1 MSLQVFACETH
12 TLYTLES
19 TAVPPPTPYLAD
31 IKMADMSKFPRD
43 SMELAH
49 ESVMAEEQTI
59 KPLTAANNKSLTL
72 TRPVAAVLVV
82 CALLFLGVI
91 ALGAVVRY
99 GKRSRG
105 PGGKCRG
112 SNLAARC

>member
-1 MSLQVFACETH
+1 
-12 TLYTLES
+12 
-19 TAVPPPTPYLAD
+19 
-31 IKMADMSKFPRD
+31 MADMSKFPRD

-91 ALGAVVRY
+91 ALAATRPDVRGAAIRY

>member
-1 MSLQVFACETH
+1 
-12 TLYTLES
+12 
-19 TAVPPPTPYLAD
+19 
-31 IKMADMSKFPRD
+31 MADMSKFPRD

-49 ESVMAEEQTI
+49 ESVMAEKQTI